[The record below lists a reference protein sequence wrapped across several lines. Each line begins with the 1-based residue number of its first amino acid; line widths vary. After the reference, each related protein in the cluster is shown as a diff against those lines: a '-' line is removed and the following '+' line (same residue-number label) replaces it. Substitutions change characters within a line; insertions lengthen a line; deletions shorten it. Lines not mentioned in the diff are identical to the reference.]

1 MLPKQVLVLFFA
13 LFLGFCANTSVSF
26 VYLCSNARCAR
37 LPALSCSTDDAP
49 VEGKDL
55 KDLKVGLDEGFYVI
69 KEYPRSPADCGYRT
83 ASGGFG
89 SNVIFDNRARPQL
102 TNPNNVTLPLALMIL
117 DAAKYP
123 SLSSARKACRK
134 GNIIIDRA
142 SDGRRIRGRAADRV
156 VPSDLIQCQ
165 ARLSNCFYP
174 SAYASPPFDLPV
186 LFEDE
191 DFAVVNKPAGVV
203 TYSHKKGGHGK
214 MTMRAG
220 LPYVLHPPKGKVNV
234 LRRPAPVHRLDKV
247 RAKSW
252 GGGSDVSFFSLF
264 SISQILANKARSTKK
279 GTSGAMVVAKTKGA
293 LVELS
298 RAFAERLI
306 EKTYVAI
313 LNGLPDDGGRDPE
326 TGFSEINVPVAGK
339 EAVTYWKVLS
349 YSKSLK
355 AEQGFLTFVEF
366 RPKTGRFHQLRFHA
380 SKVLGCPIIGDTE
393 NDGGTESAL
402 KFREKG
408 MFLSATEI
416 VIPHPTLKSMPENYE
431 WSSTSDSSTVH
442 FEDGVCEDDRQ
453 LMLTVKM
460 QPPEKFMKLLA
471 HEAKRASDKSLE

>member
-1 MLPKQVLVLFFA
+1 
-13 LFLGFCANTSVSF
+13 
-26 VYLCSNARCAR
+26 
-37 LPALSCSTDDAP
+37 
-49 VEGKDL
+49 
-55 KDLKVGLDEGFYVI
+55 
-69 KEYPRSPADCGYRT
+69 
-83 ASGGFG
+83 
-89 SNVIFDNRARPQL
+89 
-102 TNPNNVTLPLALMIL
+102 
-117 DAAKYP
+117 
-123 SLSSARKACRK
+123 
-134 GNIIIDRA
+134 
-142 SDGRRIRGRAADRV
+142 
-156 VPSDLIQCQ
+156 
-165 ARLSNCFYP
+165 
-174 SAYASPPFDLPV
+174 
-186 LFEDE
+186 
-191 DFAVVNKPAGVV
+191 
-203 TYSHKKGGHGK
+203 
-214 MTMRAG
+214 
-220 LPYVLHPPKGKVNV
+220 
-234 LRRPAPVHRLDKV
+234 
-247 RAKSW
+247 
-252 GGGSDVSFFSLF
+252 
-264 SISQILANKARSTKK
+264 
-279 GTSGAMVVAKTKGA
+279 MVVAKTKGA

-366 RPKTGRFHQLRFHA
+366 RPKTGRFHQLRFHT